1 MTRNAAGALVDGV
14 PHRGTPPG
22 TPPSAGPAAPGTTG
36 AAAAGYPSTYYFRS
50 ETVQR
55 RGEWLL
61 MLATLEDGIRTI
73 LEGAKRGVPAKCIAD
88 DVAWLASDDR
98 LGPFSFLNLCD
109 FLGIDPDYLRSR
121 VLRDHMRRSPP
132 APRPASLPAAT
143 TTRLRSVR
151 PDRQH

>member
-1 MTRNAAGALVDGV
+1 MTRNGAGALVDGV
-14 PHRGTPPG
+14 PHRGTPSG
-22 TPPSAGPAAPGTTG
+22 NPPSGPAAPGTTG

-98 LGPFSFLNLCD
+98 LGPFSFLNPCD

-132 APRPASLPAAT
+132 APRPALPPAAT